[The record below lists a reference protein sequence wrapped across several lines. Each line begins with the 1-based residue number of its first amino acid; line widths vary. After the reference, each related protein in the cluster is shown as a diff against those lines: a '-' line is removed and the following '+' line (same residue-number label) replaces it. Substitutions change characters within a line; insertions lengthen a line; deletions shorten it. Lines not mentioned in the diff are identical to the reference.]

1 MAASSE
7 GVAPPA
13 AAARVA
19 PLERRFV
26 AAVADVLLLGL
37 VGSILG
43 MLVGERIAPVG
54 TAGRLWGLVL
64 VVPYLGF
71 FGSAAGGGQ
80 TFGKTLLKL
89 RVVDAS
95 GQPLSLARSTTR
107 ALVLAIPWFF
117 NGLRFSLPGTGDF
130 LFIAAA
136 SILFFG
142 VLPASLG
149 TLLLGREARQGVH
162 DLVVGSFV
170 VEAADMGRSVEA
182 RTSRGLKVG
191 AAVWVSLWAVSV
203 PFQVRTAMRRPP
215 DAMTERLAKLP
226 HVTDAGLGM
235 STVRRFGRGQSA
247 PQHILQLTLFYDG
260 PDEDVAATKRAAAAI
275 VLSQAEGLGMASQM
289 QLTLVRGWDLG
300 ISRWQYSESET
311 KTLDAWRTS
320 D

>member
-19 PLERRFV
+19 PLEKRFV
-26 AAVADVLLLGL
+26 AAVVDVLLLGL

-54 TAGRLWGLVL
+54 TAGRLWGLLL

-71 FGSAAGGGQ
+71 FGSSASGGQ

-107 ALVLAIPWFF
+107 ALVLATPWFF
-117 NGLRFSLPGTGDF
+117 NGLRFPLPGASVF
-130 LFIAAA
+130 LLVAAA
-136 SILFFG
+136 SILVYG
-142 VLPASLG
+142 VLPAGLG

-182 RTSRGLKVG
+182 RTPRAVKVG
-191 AAVWVSLWAVSV
+191 AAVWVSFVAVGV
-203 PFQVRTAMRRPP
+203 PFQFRAAMGRPP
-215 DAMTERLAKLP
+215 DAMTERLAHLP
-226 HVTDAGLGM
+226 HVSSAGLGM
-235 STVRRFGRGQSA
+235 STVRHFGMGQSA
-247 PQHILQLTLFYDG
+247 PQHILQLTLVYDG
-260 PDEDVAATKRAAAAI
+260 QDDGVAATRRAAADI
-275 VLSQAEGLGMASQM
+275 VLAQP
-289 QLTLVRGWDLG
+289 
-300 ISRWQYSESET
+300 ET